1 MSKRTVSVWTDN
13 RFWMRSAGWVTGV
26 SASLLIWLTFDTMAQ
41 IQMGNDDDLK
51 NGIAKRV
58 PGPTVINYKITYEMS
73 DKRGH
78 EVPVIGEKEK
88 FFGRDDWNEEEAGAL
103 LHLGKLGSQAKNCMN
118 CHTLL
123 GNGGYY
129 APDLTKSWLD
139 PAWGKIDAS
148 GNRTGYLAM
157 TGKDTREEAMAE
169 FLMHPSQYP
178 THERMMPNLN
188 ITADEAKGLVAFL
201 KHMSSIDTNGF
212 PRNFGKM
219 GDENG
224 MFTLREKKA
233 GHTIE
238 GGQ

>member
-1 MSKRTVSVWTDN
+1 MNNKNKGGDMSKRTVSVWTDN
-13 RFWMRSAGWVTGV
+13 RFWMRSAGWVTGF
-26 SASLLIWLTFDTMAQ
+26 SAALLIWLTFDTMSQ
-41 IQMGNDDDLK
+41 IKMGNDEDLK

-78 EVPVIGEKEK
+78 EVPVIGGKEK
-88 FFGRDDWNEEEAGAL
+88 FFGRDDWSEKEAGAL

-123 GNGGYY
+123 GNGAYY
-129 APDLTKSWLD
+129 APDLTKAWLD
-139 PAWGKIDAS
+139 PAWGKIDSS

-157 TGKDTREEAMAE
+157 TGKDTREEAIAE

-178 THERMMPNLN
+178 THGRMMPNLN

-212 PRNFGKM
+212 PRNFGKK
-219 GDENG
+219 DT
-224 MFTLREKKA
+224 TLREKRSN
-233 GHTIE
+233 
-238 GGQ
+238 